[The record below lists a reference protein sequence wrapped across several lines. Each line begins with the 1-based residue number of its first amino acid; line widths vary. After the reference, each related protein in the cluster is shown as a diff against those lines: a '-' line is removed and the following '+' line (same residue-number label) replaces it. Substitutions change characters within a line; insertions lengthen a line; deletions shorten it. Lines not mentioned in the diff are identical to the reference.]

1 MSQESVKPL
10 LLGLNFPFCPHKCSY
25 CSQQSQIH
33 TEVAL
38 RAYGQAMLV
47 EMAAAAE
54 EGEGRTVTAVSL
66 EGGCPGL
73 MSADS
78 LQEILRGLRKHFP
91 LAGDV
96 QIGIQTMPG
105 EYSQAFMRKLRD
117 NGVNFWTIGLQT
129 AVLEEHLLL
138 DRPYKFDALTMVDA
152 ALKAFEPRS
161 LNFELLYGIPGQS
174 SLSLGRSLEK
184 VLAYEPDHIT
194 LAPLRLLHGTR
205 LYDRCRAGAVTPMEP
220 RMAADLYEE
229 AAERLESL
237 GYRQYTTSGF
247 ARPGGQ
253 DRFRLGLLRGEDL
266 LGLGY
271 QAKSCLDGLCYSTGH
286 NFNEYLSHSG
296 ELEIVADQVAQ
307 LSEEGQALR
316 LAVGRL
322 ERLEAVEGSTLGNHL
337 SPLLESGALENAGT
351 GYRLTPLG
359 IASGALYRIG

>member
-1 MSQESVKPL
+1 MSQESARPL
-10 LLGLNFPFCPHKCSY
+10 LLGLNFPFCSHRCAY
-25 CSQQSQIH
+25 CPQQSQIH

-38 RAYGQAMLV
+38 RAYGQAMLL

-78 LQEILRGLRKHFP
+78 LQDILRGLRKHFP
-91 LAGDV
+91 LADDV
-96 QIGIQTMPG
+96 QIGVQTMPG

-117 NGVNFWTIGLQT
+117 NGVNFWTVGLQT

-152 ALKAFEPRS
+152 ALKNFDPRR
-161 LNFELLYGIPGQS
+161 LNFELLYGIPGQT

-184 VLAYEPDHIT
+184 VLAYDPDHIT

-205 LYDRCRAGAVTPMEP
+205 LYDRCRAGAVKPMEP
-220 RMAADLYEE
+220 QMAADLYEE
-229 AAERLESL
+229 AAERLETL
-237 GYRQYTTSGF
+237 GYRRYTASGF

-253 DRFRLGLLRGEDL
+253 DRFRLSLLRGEDL

-286 NFNEYLSHSG
+286 NFNEYLAHSG

-307 LSEEGQALR
+307 LNEEGQALR

-322 ERLEAVEGSTLGNHL
+322 ERLEAVEGSALGEHL
-337 SPLLESGALENAGT
+337 SPLLESGALENVGT

-359 IASGALYRIG
+359 IASGALYRMG

>member
-1 MSQESVKPL
+1 MSRESVKPL
-10 LLGLNFPFCPHKCSY
+10 LLGLNFPFCPHRCAY

-78 LQEILRGLRKHFP
+78 IQEILRGLRKHFP
-91 LAGDV
+91 LSSDV

-105 EYSQAFMRKLRD
+105 DYSQAFMRKLRD

-129 AVLEEHLLL
+129 AILEEHLLL

-194 LAPLRLLHGTR
+194 LAPLRLLRGTR
-205 LYDRCRAGAVTPMEP
+205 LYEQCRRGEVKAMEP
-220 RMAADLYEE
+220 QMAADLYEE

-237 GYRQYTTSGF
+237 GYRQYTSSGF

-253 DRFRLGLLRGEDL
+253 DRFRLGLLQGEDL

-271 QAKSCLDGLCYSTGH
+271 EAKSCLGGLCYSTGH
-286 NFNEYLSHSG
+286 NFNEYLAHSG
-296 ELEIVADQVAQ
+296 ELEIVANQVTR
-307 LSEEGQALR
+307 LREEGQALR
-316 LAVGRL
+316 SAVGRL
-322 ERLEAVEGSTLGNHL
+322 ERLEAVEGSTLGEHL
-337 SPLLESGALENAGT
+337 SPLLEAGALENAEA

-359 IASGALYRIG
+359 ITSGALYQIG

>member
-1 MSQESVKPL
+1 MNLDSSRPL
-10 LLGLNFPFCPHKCSY
+10 LLGLNFPFCPHRCAY
-25 CSQQSQIH
+25 CPQQSQPH

-47 EMAAAAE
+47 EMAAATE

-91 LAGDV
+91 LAEDV

-117 NGVNFWTIGLQT
+117 YGVNFWTVGLQT
-129 AVLEEHLLL
+129 AILEEHLLL

-152 ALKAFEPRS
+152 ALQNFDPRA
-161 LNFELLYGIPGQS
+161 LNFELLYGIPGQNAL
-174 SLSLGRSLEK
+174 SLSRSLEK

-205 LYDRCRAGAVTPMEP
+205 LYDRCRAGAVKPMDP
-220 RMAADLYEE
+220 QMAADLYEK
-229 AAERLESL
+229 AAERLETL
-237 GYRQYTTSGF
+237 GYQRYTASGF

-271 QAKSCLDGLCYSTGH
+271 EAKSCLDGLCYSTGH
-286 NFNEYLSHSG
+286 NFNEYLAHSG
-296 ELEIVADQVAQ
+296 ELEIVANQVAQ
-307 LSEEGQALR
+307 LSEEGQTLR

-322 ERLEAVEGSTLGNHL
+322 EKLEAVEGTALGGHL
-337 SPLLESGALENAGT
+337 SPLLESGALENTGE

-359 IASGALYRIG
+359 IASGALSRLG